1 MEKDSIGTYLL
12 EFTVIDHVLLIR
24 LFTRFSDAHGF
35 AKPNDKAALD
45 LMDRAAKRV
54 MEEVPD
60 VVVGFGESDEYR

>member
-1 MEKDSIGTYLL
+1 MGKGSIGTASLNIQTSPGL
-12 EFTVIDHVLLIR
+12 RSFGLH
-24 LFTRFSDAHGF
+24 RFSDAHGF
-35 AKPNDKAALD
+35 EKPNDKSALD